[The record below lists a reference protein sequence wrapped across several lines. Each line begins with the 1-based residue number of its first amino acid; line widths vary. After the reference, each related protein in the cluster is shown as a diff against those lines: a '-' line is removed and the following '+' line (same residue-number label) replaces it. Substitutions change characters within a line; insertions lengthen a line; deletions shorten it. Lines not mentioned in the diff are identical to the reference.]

1 MANALRVTGRAALAA
16 LLAVCL
22 IPWVGPAQVNIS
34 QTVGMKTSSESATG
48 AAAPTSATLM
58 GGNSSGNL
66 TGVVACDSSAQ
77 LTISTATTTQIVALV
92 AAKTI
97 YVCGFVINGAGAT
110 TAKLV
115 YGTGT
120 NCATGL
126 TNLTPAF
133 TLATGSNVTL
143 GGALGYVMK
152 TASANALCVTNSAA
166 IAANVF
172 VTYTQ
177 F

>member
-1 MANALRVTGRAALAA
+1 MR
-16 LLAVCL
+16 LLALGLLVSFA
-22 IPWVGPAQVNIS
+22 VTTFGQVN
-34 QTVGMKTSSESATG
+34 VSSPTGTKDQASSATG
-48 AAAPTSATLM
+48 SAAPATAIYA

-66 TGVVACDSSAQ
+66 AGLVGCDSSAQ
-77 LTISTATTTQIVALV
+77 ITVSTATTTQIVALV
-92 AAKTI
+92 AAKSI

-120 NCATGL
+120 NCATGQVS
-126 TNLTPAF
+126 LTPAF
-133 TLATGSNVTL
+133 TLATGSTVAFGN
-143 GGALGYVMK
+143 GLGYVLK
-152 TASANALCVTNSAA
+152 TIAANALCVTNSAA
-166 IAANVF
+166 IAANVL